1 MKANAEARGR
11 MLPELADEELFI
23 SSAGDGS
30 WSVGD
35 KNGYKTP
42 GGGGFSA
49 NFQARG
55 ANERMAINE
64 AKLREENR
72 GN

>member
-1 MKANAEARGR
+1 MKANAEARGK
-11 MLPELADEELFI
+11 MLPELADEKLFI

-35 KNGYKTP
+35 GKRYKTP
-42 GGGGFSA
+42 GGGGFLA
-49 NFQARG
+49 VYLARG
-55 ANERMAINE
+55 ANERMEMNE